1 MSEVK
6 LFHGQCHCGAVEFEI
21 KTDLTPVVRC
31 NCSLCKRKGA
41 VMHRTGSEH
50 FRLIKG
56 EDNLSLYQ
64 FHTHKAEHYFCKT
77 CGIYTHHRPR
87 MNPALIGVNVG
98 CLDGVDPL
106 GLDNIELIDGAAFD

>member
-1 MSEVK
+1 MSVTQ
-6 LFHGQCHCGAVEFEI
+6 LYQGSCHCGAVTFEI
-21 KTDLTPVVRC
+21 ETTLQPLVRC

-41 VMHRTGSEH
+41 IMHRTEGEN
-50 FRLIKG
+50 FRLIQG
-56 EDNLSLYQ
+56 TDNLGLYQ

-98 CLDGVDPL
+98 CLDGVDPSA
-106 GLDNIELIDGAAFD
+106 LDNIEWIDGAAFD